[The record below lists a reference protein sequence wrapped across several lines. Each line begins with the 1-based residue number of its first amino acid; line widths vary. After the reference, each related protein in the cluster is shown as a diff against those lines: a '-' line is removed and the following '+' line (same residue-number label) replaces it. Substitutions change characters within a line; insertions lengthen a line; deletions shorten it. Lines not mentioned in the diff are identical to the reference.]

1 MIITDVLGIMALWNV
16 SLNAVSLVN
25 LVICVG
31 IGVEFCVHIA
41 RAFMVGGEG
50 VDRDERAYRSI
61 VDVGSSVLSGITL
74 TKFWGI
80 LVLAFTR
87 SKIFEVYYFRMYVSM
102 VIMGALHGLILLP
115 VILSIIGSE
124 GMGSGEDFDYDI
136 FDDDEMFGRPIRRAD
151 NRMLVDDG
159 GIESG
164 ESDEEL

>member
-1 MIITDVLGIMALWNV
+1 MALWGV
-16 SLNAVSLVN
+16 SLNAISLVN

-41 RAFMVGGEG
+41 RAFIVGGEG
-50 VDRDERAYRSI
+50 VDREERAYRSI

-102 VIMGALHGLILLP
+102 VISGAFHGLLLLP
-115 VILSIIGSE
+115 INLSLIGGE
-124 GMGSGEDFDYDI
+124 GVGSGEDFDYDV
-136 FDDDEMFGRPIRRAD
+136 FEDEEMFGGRPIRSAD

-164 ESDEEL
+164 ESDAEEL